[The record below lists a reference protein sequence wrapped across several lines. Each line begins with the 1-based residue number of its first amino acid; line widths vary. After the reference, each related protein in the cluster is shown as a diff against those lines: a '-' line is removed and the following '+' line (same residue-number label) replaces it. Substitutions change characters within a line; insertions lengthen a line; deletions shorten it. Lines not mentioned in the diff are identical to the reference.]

1 MDLRAHRVDALVLRA
16 IAYGE
21 ADAVVHLLVRGRGR
35 ISAFARG
42 ARSSRK
48 RFGGALEPFQRVEAL
63 VAEREG
69 QELWALR
76 EARVVEGHARL
87 REDLH
92 RIAHAGYAAELVH
105 DLTRAGQPADGLYA
119 LLEDF
124 LSRLESGAATS
135 ARLRALELLSL
146 EAAGLAPELSACARC
161 GGEVAP
167 GKAAFD
173 PDAGGVLCDGCRTTA
188 ALVLTTGARAALFQL
203 RWGGLQAADA
213 PV

>member
-1 MDLRAHRVDALVLRA
+1 RA

-21 ADAVVHLLVRGRGR
+21 SDAVVHLLVLGRGR

-92 RIAHAGYAAELVH
+92 RIAHAGYAAELIH
-105 DLTRAGQPADGLYA
+105 DLTRAGQPADGL
-119 LLEDF
+119 F
-124 LSRLESGAATS
+124 
-135 ARLRALELLSL
+135 
-146 EAAGLAPELSACARC
+146 
-161 GGEVAP
+161 
-167 GKAAFD
+167 
-173 PDAGGVLCDGCRTTA
+173 
-188 ALVLTTGARAALFQL
+188 
-203 RWGGLQAADA
+203 AADA
-213 PV
+213 RASADGSGRPADARAFEDACAEAQRPLRVFLQHHIGRALRSSEFLAQVGAPQ